1 MRRSGLWWAADHKG
15 EERVAEVMEYIGLCT
30 TRRESNQL
38 LMKMAWR
45 PRCTENDFNW
55 MAASKFHI
63 TPSNNNTT
71 AATMGGNSA
80 LKWWDCLELGAV
92 DCGTLIDTFTW
103 GELHSA
109 VVYLDC
115 LCWVAVGHDSW
126 FMRTS
131 ISDSILS
138 SVPVWVDENQQKN
151 LTRAYVDGVA

>member
-1 MRRSGLWWAADHKG
+1 MIKLKISGLTLFVRRSGLWWAADHKG

-38 LMKMAWR
+38 LMKMARR

-92 DCGTLIDTFTW
+92 DCGTLIDTFK
-103 GELHSA
+103 HSRQHLIQCSSLSWWKPA
-109 VVYLDC
+109 ENPHEGIRWCRCIVCLSCYL
-115 LCWVAVGHDSW
+115 
-126 FMRTS
+126 MRF
-131 ISDSILS
+131 
-138 SVPVWVDENQQKN
+138 
-151 LTRAYVDGVA
+151 